1 MGLTAE
7 QESGERVEQWSVGLS
22 GEREKLGIGRERG
35 DSNMSEIISF
45 RVSDEQYDE
54 LEELV
59 EAEELESVGRAAKA
73 LMEESVEGYSQAMEV
88 ARLRVDL
95 ARALALEEELIGAAG
110 TAGTGELPGVG
121 EVAKM
126 ETLFS
131 DTSVDF
137 FEPVGPAA
145 AISRAGD
152 DDAGVSESGS
162 GSDETTPEDGAGEPG
177 SLDDVLGGNSE

>member
-1 MGLTAE
+1 
-7 QESGERVEQWSVGLS
+7 
-22 GEREKLGIGRERG
+22 
-35 DSNMSEIISF
+35 MSEIISF
-45 RVSDEQYDE
+45 RVSDEQYEE

-73 LMEESVEGYSQAMEV
+73 LMEESIEGYSQAMEV

-95 ARALALEEELIGAAG
+95 ARALGLEDELIGAAG
-110 TAGTGELPGVG
+110 NTGAGNLPGMG
-121 EVAKM
+121 EVAEM

-145 AISRAGD
+145 AISREGD
-152 DDAGVSESGS
+152 DGFRGSDESGS
-162 GSDETTPEDGAGEPG
+162 GSNGTAPEEGAGEPG
-177 SLDDVLGGNSE
+177 SLDDVLGGESE